1 MDDIIKKYT
10 QQSLIDHKWL
20 LSSMQQKTELLQEFA
35 NSVAERY
42 LAHHAPGVE
51 YEPLALSI
59 DMDFL
64 SDCGGRCHGG
74 YNIDLNCMKLFSRN
88 QAMVVAAHE
97 ATHHAQYLMVV
108 AERDKIPKD
117 QMLLRDA
124 MLASKTWAHTVMFG
138 IENKSVGYVDPNQ
151 TTLEPYQ
158 QLRESF
164 YYLCAVEREARF
176 AEIAVSKALNI
187 EQTNAEKDLQHSLNV
202 LKKRYNCSEFSDQQM
217 YDLVDNAMINVM
229 AGRVPQNA
237 REASITYDYAV
248 VLYGQKSTKQYLQSI
263 QMLTDKE
270 KAFAM
275 SEAGFENAHVMSKQ
289 KIAMLSLSH
298 ILSMSKIELEQNPM
312 VIAHGICKYGV
323 EKMMQ
328 SECIRQQI
336 APHTIGETSFDRW
349 YFSED
354 NQLSTQELDFIGA
367 VVDQAY
373 SSEGLKNILASGG
386 ICQIKNQDVDIEQ
399 LFVSDP
405 NLTIRPNWDEP
416 CPELGNYELELG

>member
-1 MDDIIKKYT
+1 
-10 QQSLIDHKWL
+10 
-20 LSSMQQKTELLQEFA
+20 MQQKTELLQEFA